1 MAECDAV
8 ASEVRDG
15 APPSTADVVEG
26 GLGRGDDA
34 ATQLAVSLVAGE
46 EAETVAEVVAEPEA
60 LSRDVAPEVG
70 GARGALPAAT
80 DGARGEDRGHAA
92 VGRASDEGQYLRHD
106 IVGELGGLE
115 REGGGGRAPRA
126 FRGGREGNVVSTR
139 NGASTP
145 TLRRRAIEA
154 ASGRPRS
161 RSRPRFAGRR
171 FPSKIDRATQSEA
184 SSYARGGVQ
193 GDRLR
198 GCFVRLFILITP
210 RST

>member
-115 REGGGGRAPRA
+115 REGGGGRALERFA
-126 FRGGREGNVVSTR
+126 GGGRERRVDAERGVDPDAPSSRHRSRVGSTALALAPALCR
-139 NGASTP
+139 PSFS
-145 TLRRRAIEA
+145 IED
-154 ASGRPRS
+154 RPRD
-161 RSRPRFAGRR
+161 A
-171 FPSKIDRATQSEA
+171 K
-184 SSYARGGVQ
+184 
-193 GDRLR
+193 
-198 GCFVRLFILITP
+198 
-210 RST
+210 